1 MKQEFPDCCITL
13 LAKGSNLLLCGP
25 SITYLLLA
33 NCISSNVFKP
43 PDLIL
48 TSALLTNTLFY
59 FLYFFARFHNFVE
72 HFIFD
77 LLKQYVKTELNYKAL
92 FV

>member
-13 LAKGSNLLLCGP
+13 LAKGSNLVMR
-25 SITYLLLA
+25 SILQHVPDIVIGQLYFA
-33 NCISSNVFKP
+33 SIASNVFKP
-43 PDLIL
+43 LL
-48 TSALLTNTLFY
+48 TSNYLQHLVE
-59 FLYFFARFHNFVE
+59 RF
-72 HFIFD
+72 FD